1 MKKLLMFGVALACA
15 ILVTGCGKDSN
26 TTKANATSKNVESQK
41 VEPKQSVKRV
51 KKAPPPRKKVSDKEA
66 AKLLLAQMRE
76 WMELSGLPKSRVDS
90 KMFDIEMDVRN
101 NENNMSTVV
110 SGLRKGFVD
119 QVLEPCVSE
128 NNEVM
133 HIKTPYEKVVLEY
146 AKSRNQVGTDLVQMV
161 FAFRAMSEDEQK
173 EAADKLAKLMK

>member
-1 MKKLLMFGVALACA
+1 MKSHVFSFVLAMICVLTIA
-15 ILVTGCGKDSN
+15 GCGN
-26 TTKANATSKNVESQK
+26 NAKSEEAKTASKKIE
-41 VEPKQSVKRV
+41 EKQAVKTV
-51 KKAPPPRKKVSDKEA
+51 KKTPPPRKKVSDKEA

-90 KMFDIEMDVRN
+90 KMVDIEMDVRN
-101 NENNMSTVV
+101 NKNNMSTVV
-110 SGLRKGFVD
+110 LGLRKGFVD
-119 QVLEPCVSE
+119 NALEPCVSE

-133 HIKTPYEKVVLEY
+133 HIKTPHEKVVLEY